1 MTYEEWVNNI
11 EIIEKTNNEMILKQL
26 ENEMINDAINHNIS
40 EKLKQ
45 MIDKKFKN
53 INNKVIAALDGFYDE
68 NEVDITMVNLKK
80 EFKYLMRICNLKQ
93 IENRDLV
100 IEEIKNGIN
109 EIYNILE
116 EKTLG
121 FDDSGMINLIIKN
134 NRIKWSE

>member
-1 MTYEEWVNNI
+1 MTYEEWVKNI

-45 MIDKKFKN
+45 MIDKKFTN

-116 EKTLG
+116 EKTLN

>member
-45 MIDKKFKN
+45 MIDKKFTN

-116 EKTLG
+116 EKTLN

>member
-45 MIDKKFKN
+45 MIDKKFTN

-100 IEEIKNGIN
+100 IE
-109 EIYNILE
+109 
-116 EKTLG
+116 
-121 FDDSGMINLIIKN
+121 
-134 NRIKWSE
+134 

>member
-11 EIIEKTNNEMILKQL
+11 EIIEKTNNEIILKQL

-45 MIDKKFKN
+45 MIDKKFTN

>member
-45 MIDKKFKN
+45 MIDKKFTN
-53 INNKVIAALDGFYDE
+53 INNKVIAVLDGFYDE

-100 IEEIKNGIN
+100 IEEIKNKIN

>member
-45 MIDKKFKN
+45 MIDKKFTN

-121 FDDSGMINLIIKN
+121 FDDNGMINLIIKN

>member
-45 MIDKKFKN
+45 MIDKKFTN

-100 IEEIKNGIN
+100 IKEIKNGIN

-116 EKTLG
+116 EKTLN
-121 FDDSGMINLIIKN
+121 FDDSGMINLIINLFDK
-134 NRIKWSE
+134 

>member
-40 EKLKQ
+40 EKLKE
-45 MIDKKFKN
+45 MIDKKFTN